1 MCRRSSGKR
10 CRPAGPRWQISTGG
24 GQKPLWPPD
33 GREVFYLA
41 PSGDVMAVPVQTEP
55 TLTSGQRCGPGRGP
69 HTCEPVRCR
78 AYDMTPDGQRFLM
91 MKESTAAGAPE
102 AGQIILVQNWSEELK
117 ARVPVN

>member
-1 MCRRSSGKR
+1 MPEELWQAVQARRV
-10 CRPAGPRWQISTGG
+10 RWQISTGG
-24 GQKPLWPPD
+24 GQKPLWAPD

-55 TLTSGQRCGPGRGP
+55 TLTAGNGAVLVEGSYFVSPFG
-69 HTCEPVRCR
+69 R